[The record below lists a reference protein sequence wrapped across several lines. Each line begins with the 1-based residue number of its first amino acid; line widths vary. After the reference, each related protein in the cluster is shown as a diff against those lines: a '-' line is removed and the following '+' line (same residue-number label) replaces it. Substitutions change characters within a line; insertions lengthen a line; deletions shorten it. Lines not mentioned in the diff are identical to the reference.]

1 MSSTPTEYPLQQ
13 QQLPPPMFM
22 GQQAYSDRPGHGS
35 VGPVIGVLAVI
46 AVLGAIAVM
55 IGRLCSGRRIM
66 GRGQYDFE
74 GWVETKCAS
83 CIDGRVD
90 PIPRPVTVAPPAVV
104 VAERSSNGSPAGG
117 EAAAPVTE
125 TVEMREEEEESNQQS
140 NSHEHHHHPHERA
153 QS

>member
-1 MSSTPTEYPLQQ
+1 MSNTPVVDYPLQQ
-13 QQLPPPMFM
+13 PPPMVM
-22 GQQAYSDRPGHGS
+22 EQQQAYASRTAHGS

-74 GWVETKCAS
+74 SWVETKCAS

-90 PIPRPVTVAPPAVV
+90 PPPPPRPPVPAPATPPPAPE
-104 VAERSSNGSPAGG
+104 AE
-117 EAAAPVTE
+117 EAPQESTEETAA
-125 TVEMREEEEESNQQS
+125 EEQNNDSRGTA
-140 NSHEHHHHPHERA
+140 NS
-153 QS
+153 

>member
-1 MSSTPTEYPLQQ
+1 MSSTPAAEYPLQ

-22 GQQAYSDRPGHGS
+22 SQQAYSDRPGHGS
-35 VGPVIGVLAVI
+35 VGPVIAVLAVI

-55 IGRLCSGRRIM
+55 IGRLCSGRKIM

-90 PIPRPVTVAPPAVV
+90 QIPRPVTTVAPPPVV
-104 VAERSSNGSPAGG
+104 VAESSSSGSPEGS
-117 EAAAPVTE
+117 APASVPE
-125 TVEMREEEEESNQQS
+125 PVEMKEEEASNQQS
-140 NSHEHHHHPHERA
+140 NSHEHNPHERA
-153 QS
+153 DS

>member
-1 MSSTPTEYPLQQ
+1 MSSTTPAEYPLQQ

-35 VGPVIGVLAVI
+35 VGPVIVVLAVI

-66 GRGQYDFE
+66 GRVQYDFE

-90 PIPRPVTVAPPAVV
+90 PIPRPVTVAPPPVV
-104 VAERSSNGSPAGG
+104 VAESSSSDCPDG
-117 EAAAPVTE
+117 AAPE
-125 TVEMREEEEESNQQS
+125 PVEMREEEEASNQQS
-140 NSHEHHHHPHERA
+140 NSHDEHQPHERA
-153 QS
+153 ES

>member
-1 MSSTPTEYPLQQ
+1 MSSTPAEDPQQ
-13 QQLPPPMFM
+13 QQQQLLPPPMFI

-35 VGPVIGVLAVI
+35 VGPVIAVLAVI

-90 PIPRPVTVAPPAVV
+90 PMPRPPVIVAPPVV
-104 VAERSSNGSPAGG
+104 VAESSTGSPDGT
-117 EAAAPVTE
+117 APAPEPEPVE
-125 TVEMREEEEESNQQS
+125 TREEEASNQQR
-140 NSHEHHHHPHERA
+140 NSHEHHLHERA
-153 QS
+153 ES

>member
-1 MSSTPTEYPLQQ
+1 MSSTTPAEYPL

-35 VGPVIGVLAVI
+35 VGPVIAVLAVI

-90 PIPRPVTVAPPAVV
+90 PIPRPVTVATPPVV
-104 VAERSSNGSPAGG
+104 VAESSSNGSPGG
-117 EAAAPVTE
+117 AATLSVPE
-125 TVEMREEEEESNQQS
+125 PVEMREEDVSNQQS
-140 NSHEHHHHPHERA
+140 NSHENHHPHERGEA
-153 QS
+153 

>member
-1 MSSTPTEYPLQQ
+1 MSSTPTEYPLQQQ

-35 VGPVIGVLAVI
+35 IGPVIAVLAVI

-90 PIPRPVTVAPPAVV
+90 PIPRPVTVAPPPVV
-104 VAERSSNGSPAGG
+104 VMESSSNGSPAAG
-117 EAAAPVTE
+117 EATVPE
-125 TVEMREEEEESNQQS
+125 PVEMREEEESNQQR
-140 NSHEHHHHPHERA
+140 NSHERA
-153 QS
+153 ES